1 MMNKRMIAHLGL
13 IALMVIVLGFFDLSY
28 QKQSSILPSTPDSFA
43 NQKIQLGLDLQG
55 GTQLDY
61 KLDLRKV
68 SEADKEGIVDGV
80 LEVLTKRVNGLGVS
94 EPNIYRSEI
103 AGEEHIIIELA
114 GIKDIEEAKAV
125 VGKTIQLE
133 FKEEGGTEI
142 TTENRAK
149 VEESA
154 NNALNRIL
162 NGEDFLAIASE
173 EELANPGVTTYFPSD
188 EENYIFES
196 DLANGYAE
204 ALASTEINTVYPEL
218 IEASDGYTFDTYGN
232 LTPLEGYFIVKLID
246 KKEGEKTVTED
257 KEVEARHILISYE
270 GLEMSSA
277 TRTKDEAEKL
287 AKEILEKAQNGES
300 VESLAKEYSDEPNAS
315 ETGGYLGYFGPNDM
329 VKPFEDAAF
338 AMNQGDISAEIVE
351 TTFGYHI
358 IEVINIKPATSET
371 VTETEYN
378 LEKLFYSTASDP
390 WKETGLTGE
399 HFVHAD
405 VAFTQTYSPYVTIEF
420 NSEGA
425 KLFEEITEK
434 NINHKVA
441 IFVGGEL
448 ISAPNVNEKISGG
461 RAQITGNFSVEEAT
475 ELARDLN
482 TGAIPAPIILV
493 GQYSIG
499 ASLGQS
505 ALSTSLKAGLVGLI
519 ILFIFMLFYYRLP
532 GLMANFALL
541 LYAILLIF
549 FIKVAMPLAFALL
562 ISLTVFCILVAII
575 LRSQDS
581 GWEKLLSFLLA
592 CFVLFFLTFIL
603 ADNIVLTLAGIAG
616 VVLSIGMAVDANIL
630 IFERM
635 REELRNGKPLSGAIE
650 AGFDRA
656 WSSIR
661 DSNFSS
667 LITCA
672 ILIYFGTSI
681 IRGFAVNLALGI
693 LISMFTAITIT
704 RTLLRALVHTK
715 FAHNHFLLGVP
726 KKAHPTLPIIKARKL
741 WFTISGSLILA
752 SLILIPLNGLNLGL
766 DFTGGTLLEIQFN
779 DTVPTSTELADKI
792 IAVEKDL
799 LATKENTVT
808 PPTEKTTSTIS
819 DAPQALNIE
828 ETNLTPL
835 DENQEIAIDFGQP
848 IVVSTDENRLMIR
861 MKHISNESHEALVSA
876 FTESYGDI
884 EETRFNTI
892 GPTIGASMKSK
903 ALVALTM
910 ALIMIVIYIAFA
922 FRSIPKHTSPW
933 RFGITAIAAL
943 VHDII
948 ITIGVFVLLG
958 SVLGV
963 EIDALFVTALLTII
977 GFSVHDTIVTFDR
990 IRENLKTQ
998 RPNEA
1003 FEQVAERAVNE
1014 TLARSCS
1021 TSLSTLFTV
1030 AALFFLGAG
1039 SIHYFLLALI
1049 VGLISG
1055 TYSSIFTATP
1065 LLVEWQNRRPSKR

>member
-1 MMNKRMIAHLGL
+1 MIAHLGL
-13 IALMVIVLGFFDLSY
+13 IVLMVIILGFFDLSY

-114 GIKDIEEAKAV
+114 GIKDIDEAKAV

-142 TTENRAK
+142 TAENRAK
-149 VEESA
+149 VEDSA
-154 NNALNRIL
+154 NKALTRIL
-162 NGEDFLAIASE
+162 NGEGFMAVANE
-173 EELANPGVTTYFPSD
+173 EELANPGVTTYFQGD
-188 EENYIFES
+188 EENYVFES
-196 DLANGYAE
+196 DLADGYAD
-204 ALASTEINTVYPEL
+204 ALATTEIGAVYPAL
-218 IEASDGYTFDTYGN
+218 IETSDGYTFDTYGN
-232 LTPLEGYFIVKLID
+232 LTPLEGYFIVKLLD
-246 KKEGEKTVTED
+246 KREGEKIVTED
-257 KEVEARHILISYE
+257 KEIEARHVLISYE
-270 GLEMSSA
+270 GSQISSA

-338 AMNQGDISAEIVE
+338 AMNPGDISSKIVE
-351 TTFGYHI
+351 TEFGYHI
-358 IEVINIKPATSET
+358 IEVINVKEATSET
-371 VTETEYN
+371 VPGTEYN

-405 VAFTQTYSPYVTIEF
+405 VAFTQTYNPYVTIEF

-425 KLFEEITEK
+425 KLFEQITER
-434 NINHKVA
+434 NVNHKVA

-448 ISAPNVNEKISGG
+448 ISAPNVSEKISGG
-461 RAQITGNFSVEEAT
+461 RAQITGDFSVEEAT
-475 ELARDLN
+475 QLARDLN
-482 TGAIPAPIILV
+482 TGAIPAPIVLV
-493 GQYSIG
+493 GQYTIG
-499 ASLGQS
+499 ASLGQN
-505 ALSTSLKAGLVGLI
+505 ALSSSLKAGLVGLI
-519 ILFIFMLFYYRLP
+519 ILFIYMLLYYRLP

-541 LYAILLIF
+541 LYAILLVF
-549 FIKVAMPLAFALL
+549 FIKVAMPLALALL
-562 ISLTVFCILVAII
+562 ISLTVFSVLVAII
-575 LRSQDS
+575 LRSQES
-581 GWEKLLSFLLA
+581 GWEKLLSFLVA
-592 CFVLFFLTFIL
+592 CFVLFFLTFLL
-603 ADNIVLTLAGIAG
+603 AGNIVLTLAGIAG

-630 IFERM
+630 IFERI
-635 REELRNGKPLSGAIE
+635 REEIRSGKPLSGAIE

-715 FAHNHFLLGVP
+715 FAHNKFLLGVP
-726 KKAHPTLPIIKARKL
+726 KKAHPNLPVVRARKL
-741 WFTISGSLILA
+741 WFAISGSLIIA
-752 SLILIPLNGLNLGL
+752 SLILIPLEGLNLGL

-779 DTVPTSTELADKI
+779 ETVPTPAELTDKI
-792 IAVEKDL
+792 IAVEENL
-799 LATKENTVT
+799 LASEGVVLPTTNT
-808 PPTEKTTSTIS
+808 EETTSTLS
-819 DAPQALNIE
+819 DAPQALNLENTSLTAIE
-828 ETNLTPL
+828 E
-835 DENQEIAIDFGQP
+835 DQEIAIDFGQP
-848 IVVSTDENRLMIR
+848 VIVSTGTNSLMIR
-861 MKHISNESHEALVSA
+861 MKHISNESHEALISA
-876 FTESYGDI
+876 FTESYGNL

-892 GPTIGASMKSK
+892 GPTIGSSMKSK
-903 ALVALTM
+903 AVTALAM
-910 ALIMIVIYIAFA
+910 ALIMIVLYIAFA

-933 RFGITAIAAL
+933 RFGVTAIAAL

-958 SVLGV
+958 KVLGV
-963 EIDALFVTALLTII
+963 EIDALFVTALLTIM

-990 IRENLKTQ
+990 IRENLKSQ
-998 RPNEA
+998 KSNET
-1003 FEQVAERAVNE
+1003 FEQVSERAVNE
-1014 TLARSCS
+1014 TLARSFN
-1021 TSLSTLFTV
+1021 TSLSTLFTI

-1055 TYSSIFTATP
+1055 TYSSVFTATP
-1065 LLVEWQNRRPSKR
+1065 LLVEWQNRRPSKRG